1 MTTNQLAGNAVRR
14 PSEGSNQGN
23 TSSIVLKES
32 NVRSAVYRSKKAPFQ
47 GAFFV
52 FIINSETPIND
63 LNHIHNRY

>member
-32 NVRSAVYRSKKAPFQ
+32 NVRSAVYRSKEAKRMVIQPC
-47 GAFFV
+47 AFLYFHLR
-52 FIINSETPIND
+52 FSIIFTTFA
-63 LNHIHNRY
+63 R